1 VRAAVSAVGGHATLI
16 RADDDVR
23 SRVPVFEP
31 QSGALKDLSA
41 RVKKGFDPEGVL
53 NPGRIYEGV

>member
-1 VRAAVSAVGGHATLI
+1 
-16 RADDDVR
+16 
-23 SRVPVFEP
+23 VFEP